1 MCYNPRYCLTDI
13 ARLHRWE
20 RQGEA
25 NVRKANTWDRVEEIV
40 TEVNRSG
47 TAGVSLI
54 GPDGAT
60 WHYLGDRLLIRR
72 AR

>member
-1 MCYNPRYCLTDI
+1 M
-13 ARLHRWE
+13 
-20 RQGEA
+20 
-25 NVRKANTWDRVEEIV
+25 RKANAWERVEEIV

-60 WHYLGDRLLIRR
+60 WHYLGDRLFNPASTLKIPVMVEVYRR
-72 AR
+72 IDAGELASR